1 MRTQHEESIAGQEA
15 PVHSGQRTAGND
27 ASVLLIGEVGSNHNR
42 DLSLARH
49 LIEVAAE
56 AGMDAVKFQAFRAEW
71 LYPPNCGEVMTPM
84 GKVDFFAVLEQNQ
97 LPVEWLPELRDHAH
111 RCGLRFLC
119 TPFDEEAVC
128 MLASLGVTALKIA
141 SPELTHLPLLRAAA
155 RTGLPLFC
163 STGVSTLADV
173 EEAMQAI
180 RAVNPR
186 AQVSL
191 LQCVS
196 GYPTPPEQANLAVIE
211 TMRRA
216 FGVPVGYSDHTM
228 DCEMVP
234 AVAVAAGAAVIEKH
248 FTLSRDLHGPDH
260 SFALEPAEL
269 KTMARRVRE
278 VEALPDAERM
288 SAVQERFGAG
298 AVRAVLGHGRKEIM
312 PAEAEYYP
320 CDRRSIHAIRAIA
333 PGEVLSPDNL
343 RILRSERNLT
353 PGLHPRYW
361 EVVLGARAVR
371 SLAVGE
377 GLQWRHLLAEGSVE

>member
-1 MRTQHEESIAGQEA
+1 MQGEA
-15 PVHSGQRTAGND
+15 MAVPEALIHLGPRAIGTGAP
-27 ASVLLIGEVGSNHNR
+27 VLLIGEVGSNHNR
-42 DLSLARH
+42 DRELARH

-84 GKVDFFAVLEQNQ
+84 GAVDFFAVLEQNQ
-97 LPVEWLPELRDHAH
+97 LPVEWLPDLRDYAH
-111 RCGLRFLC
+111 RCGLLFLC
-119 TPFDEEAVC
+119 TPFDEDAVC
-128 MLASLGVTALKIA
+128 TLAGLGVAALKIA
-141 SPELTHLPLLRAAA
+141 SPELTHLPLLRAAT

-173 EEAMQAI
+173 EEALRAI
-180 RAVNPR
+180 RAVNAC
-186 AQVSL
+186 AQVAL
-191 LQCVS
+191 MQCVS

-234 AVAVAAGAAVIEKH
+234 AVAVAAGAVLIEKH

-260 SFALEPAEL
+260 PFALEPAEL
-269 KTMARRVRE
+269 KTMVRRVRE
-278 VEALPDAERM
+278 IEALPYAQRI
-288 SAVQERFGAG
+288 SAVQERYGEE

-320 CDRRSIHAIRAIA
+320 CDRRSIHAIRDIV
-333 PGEVLSPDNL
+333 PGETLSPDNL

-361 EVVLGARAVR
+361 EIVLGACAVR
-371 SLAVGE
+371 PLSVGD
-377 GLQWRHLLAEGSVE
+377 GLQWKHLLAEGGTD